1 MPAASFFR
9 TIAQTSSKMPGGTF
23 NPRCMWN
30 DREVNWREE
39 IGSKTTVLC
48 IIPSKTGL
56 MFQHEIVHEG
66 AFLRREEFSRM
77 VLVESIAS
85 FNRIMVCGLKQRRIG
100 IE

>member
-39 IGSKTTVLC
+39 ISSKTTVLC
-48 IIPSKTGL
+48 IIPSKTSL
-56 MFQHEIVHEG
+56 MFQHEG
-66 AFLRREEFSRM
+66 TFLRREEFSRV
-77 VLVESIAS
+77 VLVESVAS
-85 FNRIMVCGLKQRRIG
+85 FDQITFCGLKQRRFG